1 MTRTLGTAADLGV
14 AVRDYVRAL
23 LRAHLADEEARQ
35 QQVRALEASGCR
47 IIDEESPSG
56 DELLWTV
63 MDWRTGV
70 VLAHGAGGP
79 NVRDAAV
86 ARLDPDGLW
95 VHVDT
100 VDVDVTVVEH
110 PGVPASL
117 ADMLQ
122 DWVGSSATLDEDVA
136 AVTGWSAAEVTRH
149 RAEA

>member
-1 MTRTLGTAADLGV
+1 MTDT

-23 LRAHLADEEARQ
+23 LRAHHADEEARQ
-35 QQVRALEASGCR
+35 QQIRALEASGCR

-100 VDVDVTVVEH
+100 VDVTVTVVEH
-110 PGVPASL
+110 PGLPASL

-122 DWVGSSATLDEDVA
+122 DWVGSSATPDEDVA
-136 AVTGWSAAEVTRH
+136 AVTGWSAAEVARH